1 MKRTLIQF
9 DEDTYDKLRNQAFSR
24 KQSISSVV
32 RELVSKGLGSEKRK
46 KYARIE
52 DFSFIGGG
60 SSDQGRLS
68 PVSERHDEAL
78 AEIYGKVRRER
89 KK

>member
-9 DEDTYDKLRNQAFSR
+9 DEDMYDKLRQRAFDK

-32 RELVSKGLGSEKRK
+32 REFVEKGLQQTKRRQFNRS
-46 KYARIE
+46 A
-52 DFSFIGGG
+52 DFQSVAAG
-60 SSDQGRLS
+60 SSQQGRLA

-78 AEIYGKVRRER
+78 AEIYER
-89 KK
+89 KRK

>member
-9 DEDTYDKLRNQAFSR
+9 DEETYNKLRHRAYEER
-24 KQSISSVV
+24 RSISSVA
-32 RELVSKGLGSEKRK
+32 RELISKGLQPPK
-46 KYARIE
+46 KNKLTRVEQFRSVGAWR
-52 DFSFIGGG
+52 SK
-60 SSDQGRLS
+60 QGRLA

-78 AEIYGKVRRER
+78 AEIHPGVF

>member
-9 DEDTYDKLRNQAFSR
+9 DEETYGKLRHTAFER
-24 KQSISSVV
+24 KQSVSALV
-32 RELVSKGLGSEKRK
+32 RELVAKGLKTGKAK
-46 KYARIE
+46 KFARLG
-52 DFSFIGGG
+52 DFSFIGSG
-60 SSDQGRLS
+60 SSKPGRLG

-78 AEIYGKVRRER
+78 TDIHSGRSS

>member
-9 DEDTYDKLRNQAFSR
+9 DEDTYHKVRHRAFEK
-24 KQSISSVV
+24 KQSISAVV
-32 RELVSKGLGSEKRK
+32 RELVSKGLGNGKRK
-46 KYARIE
+46 KYTRIE
-52 DFSFIGGG
+52 DFKSVGSG
-60 SSDQGRLS
+60 SSKPGRLA

-78 AEIYGKVRRER
+78 AEVYGDFI

>member
-9 DEDTYDKLRNQAFSR
+9 DEDTYGKLRERAFQEHRSL
-24 KQSISSVV
+24 SSVV
-32 RELVSKGLGSEKRK
+32 RELIAQGLEPRK
-46 KYARIE
+46 KKKLVRVAQFR
-52 DFSFIGGG
+52 SVGAGK
-60 SSDQGRLS
+60 SRQGKLA

-78 AEIYGKVRRER
+78 AGIYGGFR

>member
-9 DEDTYDKLRNQAFSR
+9 DEDTYDKLRHRAFDEKR
-24 KQSISSVV
+24 SISSVA
-32 RELVSKGLGSEKRK
+32 RELIAKSLEPRRAKKRV
-46 KYARIE
+46 RIE
-52 DFSFIGGG
+52 QFSSIGAGR
-60 SSDQGRLS
+60 SKQGKLS

-78 AEIYGKVRRER
+78 AEIYYAEAH

>member
-9 DEDTYDKLRNQAFSR
+9 DEDTYNKLRHRAFEQKR
-24 KQSISSVV
+24 SISSVA
-32 RELVSKGLGSEKRK
+32 RELVAKGLQTSKRK
-46 KYARIE
+46 KRTRIE
-52 DFSFIGGG
+52 QFSFIGSG
-60 SSDQGRLS
+60 SSKQGRLA

-78 AEIYGKVRRER
+78 AEIYWAEAH

>member
-9 DEDTYDKLRNQAFSR
+9 DEDTYHKLRRHAFDK

-32 RELVSKGLGSEKRK
+32 RELVSRGLDGPKRK
-46 KYARIE
+46 TFTRVSQFASVAAGK
-52 DFSFIGGG
+52 SK
-60 SSDQGRLS
+60 QGRLS

-78 AEIYGKVRRER
+78 VDAIAKL